1 MQQLILYHDFRSVAT
16 KAKAAMNPFGTFVA
30 TSPAVPLVVVEMPTF
45 AVAAVPIP
53 SADVSTMAAMVRVVC
68 EIHTH
73 VPAERRRIIIIII
86 IIVVV
91 VLQLAA
97 HSTRYRTRS
106 CRWYPQTPSTSSRV
120 RLYVA
125 GILCDKPSRR
135 LPDLIR

>member
-1 MQQLILYHDFRSVAT
+1 MRCAATLYHDFRSVAT

-73 VPAERRRIIIIII
+73 VPAARRRIIIVVVVVV
-86 IIVVV
+86 VVV

-97 HSTRYRTRS
+97 HSTR
-106 CRWYPQTPSTSSRV
+106 
-120 RLYVA
+120 
-125 GILCDKPSRR
+125 
-135 LPDLIR
+135 